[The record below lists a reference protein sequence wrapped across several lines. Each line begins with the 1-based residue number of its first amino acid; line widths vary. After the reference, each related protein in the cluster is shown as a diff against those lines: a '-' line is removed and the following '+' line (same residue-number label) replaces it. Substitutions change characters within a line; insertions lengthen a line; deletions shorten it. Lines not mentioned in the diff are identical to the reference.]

1 MKNLNFLLLATLFI
15 PLTFSCSDDDDD
27 SQDISV
33 PTNFFEAH
41 NGVWVT
47 SFSDGSQSLYDI
59 YDSGW
64 DTYSRLT
71 NSGCWSSSPS
81 AGGSTTIV
89 SNTPD
94 ELLAESIN
102 IPASSIFSGDDL
114 QLLSDAGF
122 STISVDQAYLDNT
135 STLISFA
142 QVIYAGTFE
151 VELLTIS
158 GNLGK
163 QSSTSYDTCKFAS
176 ENIIHNISMEGK
188 GKLKHQTIMQIKK

>member
-1 MKNLNFLLLATLFI
+1 M
-15 PLTFSCSDDDDD
+15 
-27 SQDISV
+27 
-33 PTNFFEAH
+33 
-41 NGVWVT
+41 
-47 SFSDGSQSLYDI
+47 
-59 YDSGW
+59 
-64 DTYSRLT
+64 
-71 NSGCWSSSPS
+71 
-81 AGGSTTIV
+81 
-89 SNTPD
+89 
-94 ELLAESIN
+94 
-102 IPASSIFSGDDL
+102 